1 MKTFIWLWLT
11 ITCIGSTSCRDR
23 SAGVQEPNALSQ
35 DDKDVLFQIHNGDL
49 AGAES
54 KINAMLSNN
63 ADNLRGHF
71 LKTSLYF
78 HARYFASQGASRD
91 SITTLLLKS
100 CEEAITQAEKQ
111 SESIEQQFYLGSFYS
126 FKSRA
131 LLAKREWTSAFFAA
145 RTGKNLLES
154 VIESAPGY
162 ADAYLPLGV
171 LYYFA
176 STQQAWWQGALA
188 WVVDL
193 DVPKTQALKYIQ
205 KTYDEGLLNKN
216 EAHFVLNNINLY
228 FENKLDIAESLLQ
241 HYTSQFPNNR
251 FFLAPMQGLKLT
263 RITEEKGGE
272 FLLAHLDSLVTAHPI
287 NGMQTLNRVGYQ
299 YLGQKK
305 FPDALAVFQANVKL
319 FPGSANS
326 HDSLA
331 ECYYTMG
338 QMQESK
344 KYYSL
349 ALTKLSS
356 DQTIN
361 EEFKKT
367 LREGIEAKLK
377 DLASY

>member
-131 LLAKREWTSAFFAA
+131 LLAKREWTSA
-145 RTGKNLLES
+145 
-154 VIESAPGY
+154 
-162 ADAYLPLGV
+162 
-171 LYYFA
+171 
-176 STQQAWWQGALA
+176 
-188 WVVDL
+188 
-193 DVPKTQALKYIQ
+193 
-205 KTYDEGLLNKN
+205 
-216 EAHFVLNNINLY
+216 
-228 FENKLDIAESLLQ
+228 
-241 HYTSQFPNNR
+241 
-251 FFLAPMQGLKLT
+251 
-263 RITEEKGGE
+263 
-272 FLLAHLDSLVTAHPI
+272 
-287 NGMQTLNRVGYQ
+287 
-299 YLGQKK
+299 
-305 FPDALAVFQANVKL
+305 
-319 FPGSANS
+319 
-326 HDSLA
+326 
-331 ECYYTMG
+331 
-338 QMQESK
+338 
-344 KYYSL
+344 
-349 ALTKLSS
+349 
-356 DQTIN
+356 
-361 EEFKKT
+361 
-367 LREGIEAKLK
+367 
-377 DLASY
+377 